1 MSRSTFYYRLSHQKD
16 RKNRKVMHQIKDIFN
31 QHHGNYGYRR
41 ITCVLR
47 YNGVMINHKKV
58 KRLMSVMGLFG
69 KTILKRNRYSSY
81 KGTIGKIV
89 PNKIKRQ
96 FNANQPKKKCYTD
109 VTEFKLHSGKK
120 VYLSPIIDGFNEE
133 IIAYDVS
140 TSPTL
145 HQTFNMLNKLSQC
158 GSLNGMILHSDQG
171 WQSTLS
177 LSTFF
182 ERSWNY
188 SKHVP

>member
-69 KTILKRNRYSSY
+69 KTIRKRNH
-81 KGTIGKIV
+81 
-89 PNKIKRQ
+89 IKELLVKLPQTRLNVNLMLTNQ
-96 FNANQPKKKCYTD
+96 RKNAIPMLLN
-109 VTEFKLHSGKK
+109 
-120 VYLSPIIDGFNEE
+120 LSCILEKRFT
-133 IIAYDVS
+133 Y
-140 TSPTL
+140 
-145 HQTFNMLNKLSQC
+145 HQ
-158 GSLNGMILHSDQG
+158 
-171 WQSTLS
+171 
-177 LSTFF
+177 
-182 ERSWNY
+182 
-188 SKHVP
+188 